1 MIYPLLVDFDTHRN
15 YLSYIVIY
23 DRKNAEP
30 LNLISVVLSSAL
42 RNRTIEVPGYDDIPF
57 LEKPDYTRKT
67 PFAIKAPT
75 GKHEGEHA
83 ITLFISKEL
92 AGIRDGVYTVTR
104 TPQAYAVS
112 DTYTVTGLIPVFE
125 AREPMLHFSEE
136 ELMDNV
142 RHILKKAGAGK
153 VDDAEYGK
161 RLLLAK
167 GILEAAIEQAR
178 RRRAMTDEELIELAK
193 KTSAERIREKYD
205 VR

>member
-1 MIYPLLVDFDTHRN
+1 MIYPLLVDFETHRD
-15 YLSYIVIY
+15 YLNYIVIY

-57 LEKPDYTRKT
+57 LEKPDYTLEN
-67 PFAIKAPT
+67 PFAIKMPT

-136 ELMDNV
+136 DLIDKA

-153 VDDAEYGK
+153 VDDEEYEK

-167 GILEAAIEQAR
+167 NALDKTIEHAKKR
-178 RRRAMTDEELIELAK
+178 MAMTDEELIELAK
-193 KTSAERIREKYD
+193 KTSAKRIREKYD
-205 VR
+205 V

>member
-1 MIYPLLVDFDTHRN
+1 MIYPLLIDFETHRD
-15 YLSYIVIY
+15 YLGYIVIY
-23 DRKNAEP
+23 DRKTAEP

-42 RNRTIEVPGYDDIPF
+42 RNRTIEVPGYDDIPI
-57 LEKPDYTRKT
+57 LEKPDYTRKD
-67 PFAIKAPT
+67 PFAIKVPT

-92 AGIRDGVYTVTR
+92 AGIKDGVYTVTR

-112 DTYTVTGLIPVFE
+112 DTYTVTGLIPAFE

-136 ELMDNV
+136 DLIDKA

-153 VDDAEYGK
+153 VDDEEYEK

-167 GILEAAIEQAR
+167 GFLEAAIEHAK

-193 KTSAERIREKYD
+193 WTSKARIMEKYS
-205 VR
+205 V